1 MTFRLAKRD
10 RGIALII
17 VMIIVVITT
26 TVIVMLP
33 HRPTNLAPVKS
44 ALELRGIAHR

>member
-17 VMIIVVITT
+17 VMIIVAAL
-26 TVIVMLP
+26 TVIV
-33 HRPTNLAPVKS
+33 TGFAY
-44 ALELRGIAHR
+44 